1 MADRSSATRP
11 RSAVDK
17 GNELFAPSPVVSS
30 PSSNTA
36 FTHST
41 PSGAAKLASPAA
53 FQPSPSSRY
62 ILPVSSLHPAVS
74 ACLSFCFCPPFPL
87 PLPCNANLPAIVCR
101 PTPSATSLVH
111 RSRSPAPAAAAAKA
125 TNPRR
130 NTPRPMTRIW
140 GNRHTKPLNIGR
152 RGGGLREETRRNI
165 QTGEEKKADKPQS
178 AGLDPLITFLVSTP
192 PSRIVVSGQ
201 AGNRESQK
209 GQKAHTTLP
218 PTREPKRQ
226 GQTSGDKP

>member
-62 ILPVSSLHPAVS
+62 ILPVSSLHLAVS
-74 ACLSFCFCPPFPL
+74 ACLSFCFCAPFPL
-87 PLPCNANLPAIVCR
+87 PFASHREPRNHRRR

-111 RSRSPAPAAAAAKA
+111 RPRSPAPAAAAA
-125 TNPRR
+125 NPGR

-165 QTGEEKKADKPQS
+165 QTGEEKKADKPQW
-178 AGLDPLITFLVSTP
+178 AGLGPLITFLVSTP

>member
-17 GNELFAPSPVVSS
+17 GNELLAHSPVVPS

-36 FTHST
+36 LTAPAPAPALST

-62 ILPVSSLHPAVS
+62 ILPVSSLHLVVS
-74 ACLSFCFCPPFPL
+74 ACLSFLFL
-87 PLPCNANLPAIVCR
+87 HTISPAFALHREPRSRRCR
-101 PTPSATSLVH
+101 PTASATSLVH

-125 TNPRR
+125 ANPGR

-165 QTGEEKKADKPQS
+165 QTGEKKKRRTS
-178 AGLDPLITFLVSTP
+178 HSGLDWAP
-192 PSRIVVSGQ
+192 
-201 AGNRESQK
+201 
-209 GQKAHTTLP
+209 
-218 PTREPKRQ
+218 
-226 GQTSGDKP
+226 